1 MRFKHFICDR
11 KGNTEV
17 NYVHVK
23 VLPYYCFCTNY
34 VHIKFKL
41 WLTIAVS
48 ERTQHNFDIAMKGG
62 TLMIRN
68 GSVFFLGPGGSGK
81 THTLY
86 ALLREPPPSV
96 RQSTPCAK
104 RTVRTIAQCKV
115 GVEGVHFIRIQDDQ
129 YSDMLSTTAKQLQP
143 QQPSTST
150 TTPHPVQQEATS
162 EEITSASCPASTN
175 EDTEETDSLVTKQE
189 DPDSNP
195 EKKQK
200 ILRSRHSGFEKELL
214 RRMQLVPKRS
224 EDLIDKDLI
233 DMKDSGGQPMFH
245 EVLPL
250 FVKNTT
256 FGVLTVKLNERLDS
270 YPMVDYYSNGKPVG
284 EPFPSPFTHLQ
295 TFHHCMRVLQSTC
308 SRDTCPKLIFVGT
321 HKDREHE
328 CLNENRE
335 EKNRKL
341 RSIIPPDLKPNIL
354 YYEHPEEELLFA
366 VNVKTLENEDREMI
380 NFVRQM
386 IIMELKKLPQ
396 QKIPLQYFALENAF
410 IRLAKYQ
417 HKAILSKEDCFRE
430 AAAYH
435 FTKESFEAALQYLH
449 GLKLIFYYEEV
460 LPDVVFINAQTILDK
475 ITELVEFS
483 LSLQSK
489 PLYKLTVTMNIKEY
503 EEFKAYGIVTLELLS
518 QFSSHY
524 VPGLFMQ
531 QQLVLLFKY
540 LRIIAE
546 VGKGKYLVPCIL
558 KVTAI
563 PRPLPHSADSS
574 ISALLFYFGPNGP
587 KLGVYCCLL
596 ASLITE
602 AKWELM
608 TENDRPVQVS
618 RNQVQFRLP
627 GDDPGAITITD
638 SFSTYLH
645 VSIDFPENMDAT
657 KALQIC
663 IKTCPSIRET
673 ILAAIRR
680 ASQKLNYNNSVPKIT
695 FPCSFH
701 LPNDLHP
708 ATISES
714 RVLTCTT
721 HPRSVCNE
729 LTAEHQLWL
738 GEDEHTG
745 MYSMQCVNM
754 TLLISV
760 YCHCFTIICLYNRT
774 QGT

>member
-1 MRFKHFICDR
+1 
-11 KGNTEV
+11 
-17 NYVHVK
+17 
-23 VLPYYCFCTNY
+23 
-34 VHIKFKL
+34 
-41 WLTIAVS
+41 
-48 ERTQHNFDIAMKGG
+48 MKSG

-81 THTLY
+81 THTLL
-86 ALLREPPPSV
+86 ALLQELPPSIQ
-96 RQSTPCAK
+96 QSTPCVK
-104 RTVRTIAQCKV
+104 RTVRTIAQYKV

-129 YSDMLSTTAKQLQP
+129 YSDMLSTTAKQLWP
-143 QQPSTST
+143 QQPSTT
-150 TTPHPVQQEATS
+150 TATPSPVQSRQQGETL
-162 EEITSASCPASTN
+162 EIVGLASSPASTS
-175 EDTEETDSLVTKQE
+175 EHTEETDSRITKQE
-189 DPDSNP
+189 NPEFSP

-200 ILRSRHSGFEKELL
+200 IPQSRHSGFERELL

-295 TFHHCMRVLQSTC
+295 TFRHCMRVLQSTC
-308 SRDTCPKLIFVGT
+308 SRGTCPKLVFIGT
-321 HKDREHE
+321 HKDREQE
-328 CLNENRE
+328 CSGENRE
-335 EKNRKL
+335 EKNQKL
-341 RSIIPPDLKPNIL
+341 RNIIPPDLKQSIL
-354 YYEHPEEELLFA
+354 YYEHSNEELLFA
-366 VNVKTLENEDREMI
+366 VNVKTPENDDRKMI
-380 NFVRQM
+380 GYVRQM
-386 IIMELKKLPQ
+386 MIKELHKLPQ

-410 IRLAKYQ
+410 LRLAKYQ
-417 HKAILSKEDCFRE
+417 HKAILSKEECFRE

-435 FTKESFEAALQYLH
+435 FTSESFAAALKYLH

-460 LPDVVFINAQTILDK
+460 LPEVVFIDAQTILDK

-489 PLYKLTVTMNIKEY
+489 PVHELTISMDIKEFQ
-503 EEFKAYGIVTLELLS
+503 EFKAYGIITLELLS

-524 VPGLFMQ
+524 VPGVFMQ
-531 QQLVLLFKY
+531 QQLVLLLKY
-540 LRIIAE
+540 LRVIAE
-546 VGKGKYLVPCIL
+546 VGKGKYLVPCLL
-558 KVTAI
+558 KVTSI
-563 PRPLPHSADSS
+563 PRTLPHSASTS
-574 ISALLFYFGPNGP
+574 FPALLFYFGPNGP
-587 KLGVYCCLL
+587 KLGVYCCVL
-596 ASLITE
+596 ASLIAE

-645 VSIDFPENMDAT
+645 VSIDFPENIDAT

-663 IKTCPSIRET
+663 TKTCPSIRET

-680 ASQKLNYNNSVPKIT
+680 ASQKLNYNNSVPKVT

-754 TLLISV
+754 TLLIFV
-760 YCHCFTIICLYNRT
+760 Y
-774 QGT
+774 